1 MVRGCSNPM
10 APSRH
15 ALLTPF
21 TRTQAGL
28 SRLLSLTLQAGW
40 ESASCLKR
48 FASKSRIQNTPCAI
62 GDGLAHAGVIPA
74 VRVCLFQP
82 RPASLAT
89 NRAKSVARSGRLP
102 FLIPMKVNRFLFLIS
117 TLSALTLIN
126 LPAIEPAP
134 QTAKKPLSNEY
145 HGTTVEDPYQWLE
158 NDEDPEVKK
167 WSDAQSQRTRAY
179 LDKLPDRA
187 AIEKQLTEWYAKTSP
202 SYFSLVS
209 RPGILFAMKFQPPK
223 QQPLLVTLVS
233 ADDLKSEKVVL
244 DPNVLDAKGTTA
256 IDWFVPSLDGKYV
269 TVSLSKGGSED
280 GTLHFYETATGK
292 ALPDTIAHVQYPT
305 AGGSAAWNSDG
316 TGIYYTRF
324 PRKGERAD
332 ADLNFYQ
339 QIYFHKLGT
348 PDTKDTYSIGKDF
361 PRIAEI
367 TLAASR
373 DSKYILATVANGD
386 GGDFAH
392 YLLGPDGTWK
402 QITQFS
408 DQIKLARLGRDNAL
422 YLLSRAGAP
431 RGKILRLPLD
441 VPELKNAAE
450 IVASGEAVI
459 EQIVPSTDALY
470 VADLLGGPSQIR
482 RFDLNGKNETT
493 VSTPQISAVQ
503 ELLALEDGSL
513 LFRDVSYT
521 EPAAWFRCTNEKTE
535 PVKTPL
541 RSTSPVSFSDIEVR
555 REFATSKDGTRIP
568 LNIIFRQGMKRDGHD
583 PTLLYGYGGYGI
595 SMSPNFEFTRR
606 LWFDRGGVYVVAN
619 IRGGGEF
626 GEDWHKAGNLTKKQN
641 VFDDFAAAAEYLI
654 KENYTRPVKLAIQGG
669 SNGGLLMGAMITQ
682 HPDLMRAVVSSVG
695 IYDMLRVELAP
706 NGAFNVTEFGTV
718 KDPEQ
723 FKALYAYS
731 PYHQVVDGTKYPSI
745 LMMTGAND
753 GRVAPYHSRKM
764 TARLD
769 EANKSNNPIL
779 LRTSSSAGHGIGTA
793 LCERIKQS
801 EDIYAFLFAQLG
813 MTKEMTKH

>member
-1 MVRGCSNPM
+1 M
-10 APSRH
+10 
-15 ALLTPF
+15 
-21 TRTQAGL
+21 
-28 SRLLSLTLQAGW
+28 
-40 ESASCLKR
+40 
-48 FASKSRIQNTPCAI
+48 
-62 GDGLAHAGVIPA
+62 
-74 VRVCLFQP
+74 
-82 RPASLAT
+82 
-89 NRAKSVARSGRLP
+89 RAD
-102 FLIPMKVNRFLFLIS
+102 RFLFVVGAAGGL
-117 TLSALTLIN
+117 ALGHL
-126 LPAIEPAP
+126 AAAQPAP
-134 QTAKKPLSNEY
+134 ETPKKIVSSQY
-145 HGTTVEDPYQWLE
+145 QGVTVEDPYQWLE
-158 NDEDPEVKK
+158 NDNDPQVKS
-167 WSDAQSQRTRAY
+167 WSETQNQRTRQY

-202 SYFSLVS
+202 SYSSLVS
-209 RPGILFAMKFQPPK
+209 RPGILCAMKFQPPR
-223 QQPLLVTLVS
+223 QQPLLVTLAS

-256 IDWFVPSLDGKYV
+256 IDWYVPSLDGKYV
-269 TVSLSKGGSED
+269 AVSLSKGGSED

-305 AGGSAAWNSDG
+305 AGGSAAWNGDG
-316 TGIYYTRF
+316 SGIYYTRF
-324 PRKGERAD
+324 PRKGERPE

-348 PDTKDTYSIGKDF
+348 PDTEDTYSIGTDF

-367 TLAASR
+367 TLEGSR
-373 DSKYILATVANGD
+373 DGKYILATVANGD

-408 DQIKLARLGRDNAL
+408 DEIKNARLGRDDAL
-422 YLLSRAGAP
+422 YLISRAGAP
-431 RGKILRLPLD
+431 RGKVLRLPLD
-441 VPELKNAAE
+441 APELKNAAE
-450 IVASGEAVI
+450 IVPAGDAVI
-459 EQIVPSTDALY
+459 ERIVPSRDALY
-470 VADLLGGPSQIR
+470 VGDLLGGPSQIR
-482 RFDLNGKNETT
+482 RFDLNGKN
-493 VSTPQISAVQ
+493 STIIPIPQISAVQ
-503 ELLALEDGSL
+503 EMLALEDGSL

-521 EPAAWFRCTNEKTE
+521 EPAAWFRWLNGKTE
-535 PVKTPL
+535 PAKTAL
-541 RSTSPVSFSDIEVR
+541 RSTSPVSFADIEVR
-555 REFATSKDGTRIP
+555 REFTTSKDGTKIP
-568 LNIIFRQGMKRDGHD
+568 LNILFRKGVKQDGSN
-583 PTLLYGYGGYGI
+583 PTLLYSYGGYGI
-595 SMSPNFEFTRR
+595 SMSPNFDFTRR

-654 KENYTRPVKLAIQGG
+654 KEKYTRPEKLAIQGG
-669 SNGGLLMGAMITQ
+669 SNGGLLMGVMITQ
-682 HPDLMRAVVSSVG
+682 HPDLFRAVVSSVG

-731 PYHQVVDGTKYPSI
+731 PYHHVVDGTKYPSV

-769 EANKSNNPIL
+769 EAHKSGNPIL
-779 LRTSSSAGHGIGTA
+779 LRTSSSAGHGQGTA
-793 LCERIKQS
+793 LSERVKQLA
-801 EDIYAFLFAQLG
+801 DIYAFLFTQLG
-813 MTKEMTKH
+813 MTKQ

>member
-1 MVRGCSNPM
+1 MRKNFFLSV
-10 APSRH
+10 AVT
-15 ALLTPF
+15 AAAF
-21 TRTQAGL
+21 TLNDA
-28 SRLLSLTLQAGW
+28 TLA
-40 ESASCLKR
+40 ESAPD
-48 FASKSRIQNTPCAI
+48 TP
-62 GDGLAHAGVIPA
+62 
-74 VRVCLFQP
+74 
-82 RPASLAT
+82 
-89 NRAKSVARSGRLP
+89 
-102 FLIPMKVNRFLFLIS
+102 
-117 TLSALTLIN
+117 
-126 LPAIEPAP
+126 
-134 QTAKKPLSNEY
+134 KKPVATEY
-145 HGTTVEDPYQWLE
+145 HGVTVEDPYQWLE
-158 NDEDPEVKK
+158 ADDDSQVKT
-167 WSDAQSQRTRAY
+167 WSDAQNQRTRKN
-179 LDKLPDRA
+179 LDNIPDRA

-202 SYFSLVS
+202 SYSSIVS

-223 QQPLLVTLVS
+223 QQPLLVTLAS

-269 TVSLSKGGSED
+269 AVSLSKGGSED

-305 AGGSAAWNSDG
+305 AGGSAAWNGDG
-316 TGIYYTRF
+316 SGIYYTRF
-324 PRKGERAD
+324 PRKGERPE

-339 QIYFHKLGT
+339 QVYFHKLGT
-348 PDTKDTYSIGKDF
+348 PDAGDTYSIGKDF

-367 TLAASR
+367 TLEASR
-373 DSKYILATVANGD
+373 NGKYILATVANGD

-408 DQIKLARLGRDNAL
+408 DQIKIARLGRDDAL
-422 YLLSRAGAP
+422 YLISRAGAP

-441 VPELKNAAE
+441 APELKNAAE
-450 IVASGEAVI
+450 IIPAGDAVI
-459 EQIVPSTDALY
+459 EQIVPGRDALY
-470 VADLLGGPSQIR
+470 VGDLLGGPSQIR
-482 RFDLNGKNETT
+482 RFDLNGNN
-493 VSTPQISAVQ
+493 STIIPIPQISAVQ
-503 ELLALEDGSL
+503 EMVVLEDGSL

-521 EPAAWFRCTNEKTE
+521 EPAAWFQCLNRKTE
-535 PVKTPL
+535 PAKTAL
-541 RSTSPVSFSDIEVR
+541 RSTSPVSFADIEVR
-555 REFATSKDGTRIP
+555 REFATSKDGTKIP
-568 LNIIFRQGMKRDGHD
+568 LNVVFRKGMKRDGQN

-595 SMSPNFEFTRR
+595 SMSPNFDFTRR
-606 LWFDRGGVYVVAN
+606 LWFDRGGIYVVAN

-654 KENYTRPVKLAIQGG
+654 KEKYTRPEKLAIQGG
-669 SNGGLLMGAMITQ
+669 SNGGLLMGTMITQ
-682 HPDLMRAVVSSVG
+682 HPDLFRAVVSSVG

-718 KDPEQ
+718 KDPHQ

-731 PYHQVVDGTKYPSI
+731 PYHHVVDGTKYPSI

-769 EANKSNNPIL
+769 EANKSENPIL
-779 LRTSSSAGHGIGTA
+779 LRTSSSAGHGQGTA
-793 LCERIKQS
+793 LSERVKQLA
-801 EDIYAFLFAQLG
+801 DIYAFLFTQLG
-813 MTKEMTKH
+813 MTKE

>member
-1 MVRGCSNPM
+1 MVMR
-10 APSRH
+10 
-15 ALLTPF
+15 
-21 TRTQAGL
+21 
-28 SRLLSLTLQAGW
+28 
-40 ESASCLKR
+40 
-48 FASKSRIQNTPCAI
+48 
-62 GDGLAHAGVIPA
+62 
-74 VRVCLFQP
+74 
-82 RPASLAT
+82 
-89 NRAKSVARSGRLP
+89 
-102 FLIPMKVNRFLFLIS
+102 VNRFLFLLGALAGLAPIEFAAV
-117 TLSALTLIN
+117 TLD
-126 LPAIEPAP
+126 P
-134 QTAKKPLSNEY
+134 QTPKKPVSTKY
-145 HGTTVEDPYQWLE
+145 QDVTVEDPYQWLE
-158 NDEDPEVKK
+158 QDNDPQVKA
-167 WSDAQSQRTRAY
+167 WSDAQNQRTRQY
-179 LDKLPDRA
+179 LDRLPDRA

-202 SYFSLVS
+202 SYSSLVS

-223 QQPLLVTLVS
+223 QQQLLVRLTS

-269 TVSLSKGGSED
+269 AVSLSKGGSED

-305 AGGSAAWNSDG
+305 AGGSAAWNADG
-316 TGIYYTRF
+316 TGVYYTRF
-324 PRKGERAD
+324 PRKGERPD

-339 QIYFHKLGT
+339 HVYFHKIGT
-348 PDTKDTYSIGKDF
+348 PDSEDTYSIGKDF

-367 TLAASR
+367 ALEAAR
-373 DSKYILATVANGD
+373 DGKYVLATVANGD

-392 YLLGPDGTWK
+392 YLLAPDGTWK

-408 DQIKLARLGRDNAL
+408 DEIKIARLGRDNAL
-422 YLLSRAGAP
+422 YLVSRAGAP

-450 IVASGEAVI
+450 IVAAGDAVI
-459 EQIVPSTDALY
+459 EHIVPTSDALF
-470 VADLLGGPSQIR
+470 VGDLLGGPSQIR
-482 RFDLNGKNETT
+482 RFDLNGKSETIIPL
-493 VSTPQISAVQ
+493 PQISAVQ
-503 ELLALEDGSL
+503 EMLALEDGSL
-513 LFRDVSYT
+513 LFRDISYT
-521 EPAAWFRCTNEKTE
+521 EPAAWFNCPNQKTE
-535 PVKTPL
+535 PVKTAL
-541 RSTSPVSFSDIEVR
+541 RSTSPVSFADIEVR
-555 REFATSKDGTRIP
+555 REFATSKDGTKVP
-568 LNIIFRQGMKRDGHD
+568 LNILFRKETKRNGQN

-606 LWFDRGGVYVVAN
+606 LWFDGGGIYVVAN

-626 GEDWHKAGNLTKKQN
+626 GDEWHKAGNLTKKQN

-654 KENYTRPVKLAIQGG
+654 KENYTRPEKLAIQGG

-682 HPDLMRAVVSSVG
+682 HPDLFRAAVSSVG

-723 FKALYAYS
+723 FKALNAYS
-731 PYHQVVDGTKYPSI
+731 PYHHVVDGTKYPSV

-764 TARLD
+764 TARLLA
-769 EANKSNNPIL
+769 ANKSENRIF

-793 LCERIKQS
+793 LSERIKQLA
-801 EDIYAFLFAQLG
+801 DTYAFLFAQLG
-813 MTKEMTKH
+813 ITEELTKH